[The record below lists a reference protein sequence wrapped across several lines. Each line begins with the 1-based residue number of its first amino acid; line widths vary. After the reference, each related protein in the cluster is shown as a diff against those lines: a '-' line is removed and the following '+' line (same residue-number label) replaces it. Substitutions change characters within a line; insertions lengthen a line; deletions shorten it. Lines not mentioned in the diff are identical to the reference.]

1 MYFKALMLSGCVAL
15 AGCQSAQVVEQVQV
29 AQAEQVNSIAGL
41 EFATMK
47 LPSSVIFDVTPKS
60 QYLKYQSI
68 NSPVVAVELPAN
80 RGEYSLTI
88 SSLIGDT
95 AFVPHAVIYDKNGKE
110 LESYGKSDFEYKK
123 PRMHLGNR
131 LVAEKEFFPPR
142 TEESVF
148 LVVYTVQNDL
158 GGFTDVIHP
167 ARLDAEGRGN
177 YLPEVKDIPI
187 PNANVG
193 KIEVTIDKASFFSI
207 GSSNSESNAKPAVAK
222 IDTIQPETQTYY
234 HNAIQT
240 AVTEDNI
247 PKALSLLDEAK
258 ALGIEGAQEVFV
270 KAVNKKQSTSL

>member
-41 EFATMK
+41 QFAPMK
-47 LPSSVIFDVTPKS
+47 LPSSAIFDVTPDS
-60 QYLKYQSI
+60 QVLNYQGI
-68 NSPVVAVELPAN
+68 NSPVVAIELPAN
-80 RGEYSLTI
+80 RGEYSINITSI
-88 SSLIGDT
+88 IGDT
-95 AFVPHAVIYDKNGKE
+95 AFVPNAVIYDKNGRE
-110 LESYGKSDFEYKK
+110 LEHYGRESFEYAK
-123 PRMHLGNR
+123 PRLHLGNR
-131 LVAEKEFFPPR
+131 LVAENDFYPP
-142 TEESVF
+142 TTAESVY
-148 LVVYTVQNDL
+148 LVIYTDQNYLD
-158 GGFTDVIHP
+158 GFTDVIHP

-207 GSSNSESNAKPAVAK
+207 GSSSDSNANPAAAAK
-222 IDTIQPETQTYY
+222 VETVQPETQTYY

-240 AVTEDNI
+240 AVDADNI

-270 KAVNKKQSTSL
+270 KAVNKK

>member
-41 EFATMK
+41 QFAAMK
-47 LPSSVIFDVTPKS
+47 LPSSVIFDVTPES
-60 QYLKYQSI
+60 QYLNYQSI

-95 AFVPHAVIYDKNGKE
+95 AFVPRAVIYDKNGKE
-110 LESYGKSDFEYKK
+110 LESYDQSDFEYKK

-142 TEESVF
+142 TEDSVF
-148 LVVYTVQNDL
+148 LVVYTDQQEI

-193 KIEVTIDKASFFSI
+193 KIEVTIDKASFFSF
-207 GSSNSESNAKPAVAK
+207 GSSSESNAKPAAATK

-234 HNAIQT
+234 HNAIQA
-240 AVTEDNI
+240 AVDADNI

-258 ALGIEGAQEVFV
+258 ALGIEGAQEAFV
-270 KAVNKKQSTSL
+270 KAVNKK

>member
-29 AQAEQVNSIAGL
+29 AQAEQVNSISGL
-41 EFATMK
+41 QFAAMK
-47 LPSSVIFDVTPKS
+47 LPSSVIFDVTPES
-60 QYLKYQSI
+60 QYLNYHSI

-80 RGEYSLTI
+80 RGEYSITI

-95 AFVPHAVIYDKNGKE
+95 AFVPRAVIYDKNGKE
-110 LESYGKSDFEYKK
+110 LESYGQSDFEYNK

-142 TEESVF
+142 TEDSVF
-148 LVVYTVQNDL
+148 LVVYTDQQEI

-193 KIEVTIDKASFFSI
+193 KIEVTIDKASFFSF
-207 GSSNSESNAKPAVAK
+207 GSSSSESNAKPAAAAK
-222 IDTIQPETQTYY
+222 LDTIQPETQTYY

-240 AVTEDNI
+240 AVSENNI

-270 KAVNKKQSTSL
+270 KAVNKK

>member
-29 AQAEQVNSIAGL
+29 AQAEQVNSIAAL
-41 EFATMK
+41 QFAAMK
-47 LPSSVIFDVTPKS
+47 LPSSVVFDVTPES
-60 QYLKYQSI
+60 QYLNYQSI

-95 AFVPHAVIYDKNGKE
+95 AFVPRAVIFDKNGKE
-110 LESYGKSDFEYKK
+110 LESYSKEDFEYKK
-123 PRMHLGNR
+123 PRLHLGNR

-142 TEESVF
+142 TEDSVF
-148 LVVYTVQNDL
+148 LIVYTDQKDI

-193 KIEVTIDKASFFSI
+193 KIEVTIDKASFFSF
-207 GSSNSESNAKPAVAK
+207 GSSSESNAKPAAAAK
-222 IDTIQPETQTYY
+222 VETIQPETQTYY
-234 HNAIQT
+234 HNAIKA
-240 AVTEDNI
+240 AVEADNI
-247 PKALSLLDEAK
+247 PKALGLLDEAK

-270 KAVNKKQSTSL
+270 KAVNKK

>member
-41 EFATMK
+41 QFAPMK
-47 LPSSVIFDVTPKS
+47 LPSSAIFDVTPNS
-60 QYLKYQSI
+60 QVLNYQGI
-68 NSPVVAVELPAN
+68 NSPVVAIELPAD
-80 RGEYSLTI
+80 RGEYSINITSI
-88 SSLIGDT
+88 IGDT
-95 AFVPHAVIYDKNGKE
+95 AFVPNAVIYDENGRELERYGKE
-110 LESYGKSDFEYKK
+110 SFEYAK
-123 PRMHLGNR
+123 PRLHLGNR
-131 LVAEKEFFPPR
+131 LVTENDFYPP
-142 TEESVF
+142 TTAKSVY
-148 LVVYTVQNDL
+148 LVIYTDQNDL
-158 GGFTDVIHP
+158 EGFTDVIHP

-207 GSSNSESNAKPAVAK
+207 GSSSSESNAKPVAATK

-270 KAVNKKQSTSL
+270 KAVNKK

>member
-1 MYFKALMLSGCVAL
+1 MYFKSLMLSGCVAL

-29 AQAEQVNSIAGL
+29 AQAEQVNSITGL
-41 EFATMK
+41 QFAPMK
-47 LPSSVIFDVTPKS
+47 LQSSAIFDVTPNS
-60 QYLKYQSI
+60 QVLNYQGI
-68 NSPVVAVELPAN
+68 NSPVVAIELPAD
-80 RGEYSLTI
+80 RGEYSINIT
-88 SSLIGDT
+88 SMIGDT
-95 AFVPHAVIYDKNGKE
+95 AFVPNAVIYDENGRE
-110 LESYGKSDFEYKK
+110 LERYGKDSFEYAK
-123 PRMHLGNR
+123 PRLHLGNR
-131 LVAEKEFFPPR
+131 LVTENDFYPP
-142 TEESVF
+142 TTAKSVY
-148 LVVYTVQNDL
+148 LVIYTDQNDL

-270 KAVNKKQSTSL
+270 KAVNKK

>member
-41 EFATMK
+41 QFAAMK
-47 LPSSVIFDVTPKS
+47 LPSSVIFDVTPES
-60 QYLKYQSI
+60 QYLNYQSI

-95 AFVPHAVIYDKNGKE
+95 AFVPRAVIYDKNGKE
-110 LESYGKSDFEYKK
+110 LESYGQSDFEYKK

-142 TEESVF
+142 TEDSVF
-148 LVVYTVQNDL
+148 LVVYTDQQEV

-187 PNANVG
+187 PNGNVG
-193 KIEVTIDKASFFSI
+193 KIEVTIDRASFFSF
-207 GSSNSESNAKPAVAK
+207 GSSSSESNAKPAAAAK

-270 KAVNKKQSTSL
+270 KAVNKK

>member
-1 MYFKALMLSGCVAL
+1 MYFRALMLSGCVAL

-41 EFATMK
+41 QFAPMK
-47 LPSSVIFDVTPKS
+47 LPSSAIFDVTPNS
-60 QYLKYQSI
+60 QVLNYQGI
-68 NSPVVAVELPAN
+68 NSPVVAVELPAD
-80 RGEYSLTI
+80 RGEYSINITSI
-88 SSLIGDT
+88 IGDT
-95 AFVPHAVIYDKNGKE
+95 AFVPNAVIYDENGRELERYGKE
-110 LESYGKSDFEYKK
+110 SFEYAK
-123 PRMHLGNR
+123 PRLHLGNR
-131 LVAEKEFFPPR
+131 LVAENDFYPP
-142 TEESVF
+142 TTAKSVY
-148 LVVYTVQNDL
+148 LVIYTDQADL

-222 IDTIQPETQTYY
+222 IDTIQPQTQTYY

-258 ALGIEGAQEVFV
+258 ALGIEGAQEAFV
-270 KAVNKKQSTSL
+270 RAVNAK

>member
-41 EFATMK
+41 QFAAMK
-47 LPSSVIFDVTPKS
+47 LPSSVIFDVTPES
-60 QYLKYQSI
+60 QYLNYQSI

-95 AFVPHAVIYDKNGKE
+95 AFVPRAVIYDKNGKE
-110 LESYGKSDFEYKK
+110 LESYGQSDFEYKK

-142 TEESVF
+142 TEDSVF
-148 LVVYTVQNDL
+148 LVVYTDQQEI

-193 KIEVTIDKASFFSI
+193 KIEVTIDKASFFSF
-207 GSSNSESNAKPAVAK
+207 GSSSESNAKPAAATK

-234 HNAIQT
+234 HNAIQA
-240 AVTEDNI
+240 AVDADNI

-270 KAVNKKQSTSL
+270 KAVNKK

>member
-29 AQAEQVNSIAGL
+29 AQAEQVNSIADL
-41 EFATMK
+41 QFAPMK
-47 LPSSVIFDVTPKS
+47 LPSSAIFELTPNS
-60 QYLKYQSI
+60 QVLNYQGI
-68 NSPVVAVELPAN
+68 NSPVVAVELPAD
-80 RGEYSLTI
+80 RGEYSINITSI
-88 SSLIGDT
+88 IGDT
-95 AFVPHAVIYDKNGKE
+95 AFVPNAVIYDENGRELERYGKE
-110 LESYGKSDFEYKK
+110 NFEYAK
-123 PRMHLGNR
+123 PRLHLGNR
-131 LVAEKEFFPPR
+131 LVAENDFYPP
-142 TEESVF
+142 TTAKSVY
-148 LVVYTVQNDL
+148 LVIYTDQADL

-207 GSSNSESNAKPAVAK
+207 GSSNSEPNAKPAAAAK
-222 IDTIQPETQTYY
+222 VETIQPETQIYY
-234 HNAIQT
+234 HNAIQA
-240 AVTEDNI
+240 AVDADNI

-270 KAVNKKQSTSL
+270 KAVNKK

>member
-41 EFATMK
+41 QFAAMK
-47 LPSSVIFDVTPKS
+47 LPSSVIFDVTPES
-60 QYLKYQSI
+60 QYLNYQSI

-95 AFVPHAVIYDKNGKE
+95 AFVPRAVIYDKNGKE
-110 LESYGKSDFEYKK
+110 LESYGQSDFEYKK

-142 TEESVF
+142 TEDSVF
-148 LVVYTVQNDL
+148 LVVYTDQQEI

-193 KIEVTIDKASFFSI
+193 KIEVTIDKASFFSF
-207 GSSNSESNAKPAVAK
+207 GSSSESNAKPAAATK

-234 HNAIQT
+234 HNAIQA
-240 AVTEDNI
+240 AVDADNI

-258 ALGIEGAQEVFV
+258 ALGIEGAQEAFV
-270 KAVNKKQSTSL
+270 KAVNKK

>member
-1 MYFKALMLSGCVAL
+1 MYFRALMLSGCVAL

-29 AQAEQVNSIAGL
+29 AQAEQVNSISGL
-41 EFATMK
+41 QFAAMK
-47 LPSSVIFDVTPKS
+47 LPSSVIFDVTPES
-60 QYLKYQSI
+60 QYLNYQSI

-95 AFVPHAVIYDKNGKE
+95 AFVPRAVIFDKNGNE
-110 LESYGKSDFEYKK
+110 LESYGKDDFEYKK

-142 TEESVF
+142 TEDSVF
-148 LVVYTVQNDL
+148 LVVYTDQKDID
-158 GGFTDVIHP
+158 GFTDVIHP

-193 KIEVTIDKASFFSI
+193 KVEVTIDKPSFFSF
-207 GSSNSESNAKPAVAK
+207 GSNSESNAKPATATKVGSV
-222 IDTIQPETQTYY
+222 QPETQIYY
-234 HNAIQT
+234 HNAIQA
-240 AVTEDNI
+240 AVKEDNL

-270 KAVNKKQSTSL
+270 KAVNTKK

>member
-41 EFATMK
+41 QFAAMK
-47 LPSSVIFDVTPKS
+47 LPSSVIFDVTPES
-60 QYLKYQSI
+60 QHLNYQSI

-95 AFVPHAVIYDKNGKE
+95 AFVPRAVIYDKNGKE
-110 LESYGKSDFEYKK
+110 LESYSQSDFEYKK

-142 TEESVF
+142 TEDSVF
-148 LVVYTVQNDL
+148 LVVYTDQQEV

-187 PNANVG
+187 PNGNVG
-193 KIEVTIDKASFFSI
+193 KIEVTIDRASFFSF
-207 GSSNSESNAKPAVAK
+207 GSSSSESNAKPAAAK

-270 KAVNKKQSTSL
+270 KAVNKK

>member
-41 EFATMK
+41 QFAAMK
-47 LPSSVIFDVTPKS
+47 LPSSVIFDVTPES
-60 QYLKYQSI
+60 QYLNYQSI

-95 AFVPHAVIYDKNGKE
+95 AFVPRAVIYDKNGKE
-110 LESYGKSDFEYKK
+110 LESYGQDDFEYKK

-142 TEESVF
+142 TEDSVF
-148 LVVYTVQNDL
+148 LVVYTDQQEI

-193 KIEVTIDKASFFSI
+193 KIEVTIDKASFFSF
-207 GSSNSESNAKPAVAK
+207 GSSSESNAKPAAVAK
-222 IDTIQPETQTYY
+222 VETIQPETQTYY
-234 HNAIQT
+234 HNAIQA
-240 AVTEDNI
+240 AVDADNI

-270 KAVNKKQSTSL
+270 KAVNKK

>member
-29 AQAEQVNSIAGL
+29 AQAEQVNSIAAL
-41 EFATMK
+41 QFAAMK
-47 LPSSVIFDVTPKS
+47 LPSSVVFDVTPES
-60 QYLKYQSI
+60 QHLNYQSI

-95 AFVPHAVIYDKNGKE
+95 AFVPRAVIFDKNGKE
-110 LESYGKSDFEYKK
+110 LESYGKDDFEYKK

-142 TEESVF
+142 TEDSVF
-148 LVVYTVQNDL
+148 LIVYTDQKDI

-177 YLPEVKDIPI
+177 YLPEVKDIPL
-187 PNANVG
+187 PNASVG
-193 KIEVTIDKASFFSI
+193 KVEVTIDKPSFFSF
-207 GSSNSESNAKPAVAK
+207 GSSSESNAKPAAAK

-240 AVTEDNI
+240 AVSEDNI

-258 ALGIEGAQEVFV
+258 ALGIEGAQEAFV
-270 KAVNKKQSTSL
+270 RAVNAK

>member
-41 EFATMK
+41 QFAAMK
-47 LPSSVIFDVTPKS
+47 LPSSVIFDVTPES
-60 QYLKYQSI
+60 QHLNYQSI

-88 SSLIGDT
+88 SSLIGDI
-95 AFVPHAVIYDKNGKE
+95 AFVPRAVIYDKNGKE
-110 LESYGKSDFEYKK
+110 LESYSQSDFEYKK

-142 TEESVF
+142 TEDSVF
-148 LVVYTVQNDL
+148 LVVYTDQKEI

-187 PNANVG
+187 PNGNVG
-193 KIEVTIDKASFFSI
+193 KIEVTIDRASFFSF
-207 GSSNSESNAKPAVAK
+207 GSSSSESNAKPATAK

-270 KAVNKKQSTSL
+270 KAVNKK

>member
-41 EFATMK
+41 QFAAMK
-47 LPSSVIFDVTPKS
+47 LPSSVVFDVTPES
-60 QYLKYQSI
+60 QYLNYQSI

-95 AFVPHAVIYDKNGKE
+95 AFVPRAVIYDKNGKE
-110 LESYGKSDFEYKK
+110 LESYGQSDFEYKK

-142 TEESVF
+142 TEDSVF
-148 LVVYTVQNDL
+148 LVVYTDQQEI

-193 KIEVTIDKASFFSI
+193 KIEVTIDKASFFSF
-207 GSSNSESNAKPAVAK
+207 GSSSSESNAKPAAAAK
-222 IDTIQPETQTYY
+222 VDTIQPETQTYY

-270 KAVNKKQSTSL
+270 KAVNKK

>member
-41 EFATMK
+41 QFAAMK
-47 LPSSVIFDVTPKS
+47 LPSSVIFDVTPES
-60 QYLKYQSI
+60 QHLNYQSI

-95 AFVPHAVIYDKNGKE
+95 AFVPRAVIYDKNGKE
-110 LESYGKSDFEYKK
+110 LESYSQSDFEYKK

-131 LVAEKEFFPPR
+131 LVAEKEFFPLR
-142 TEESVF
+142 TEDSVF
-148 LVVYTVQNDL
+148 LVVYTDQQEI

-187 PNANVG
+187 PNGNVG
-193 KIEVTIDKASFFSI
+193 KIEVTIDRASFFSF
-207 GSSNSESNAKPAVAK
+207 GSSSSESNAKPAAAK

-270 KAVNKKQSTSL
+270 KAVNKK

>member
-41 EFATMK
+41 QFAAMK
-47 LPSSVIFDVTPKS
+47 LPSSVIFDVTPES
-60 QYLKYQSI
+60 QYLNYQSI

-95 AFVPHAVIYDKNGKE
+95 AFVPRAVIYDKNGKE
-110 LESYGKSDFEYKK
+110 LESYGQSDFEYKK

-142 TEESVF
+142 TEDSVF
-148 LVVYTVQNDL
+148 LVVYTDQQEI

-187 PNANVG
+187 PNGNVG
-193 KIEVTIDKASFFSI
+193 KIEVTIDRASFFSF
-207 GSSNSESNAKPAVAK
+207 GSSSSESNAKPAAAK

-270 KAVNKKQSTSL
+270 KAVNKK

>member
-1 MYFKALMLSGCVAL
+1 MYFRALMLSGCVAL

-29 AQAEQVNSIAGL
+29 AQAEQVNSISGL
-41 EFATMK
+41 QFAAMK
-47 LPSSVIFDVTPKS
+47 LPSSVIFDVTPES
-60 QYLKYQSI
+60 QYLNYQSI

-95 AFVPHAVIYDKNGKE
+95 AFVPRAVIFDKNGNE
-110 LESYGKSDFEYKK
+110 LESYGKDDFEYKK

-142 TEESVF
+142 TEDSVF
-148 LVVYTVQNDL
+148 LVVYTDQKDID
-158 GGFTDVIHP
+158 GFTDVIHP

-193 KIEVTIDKASFFSI
+193 KVEVTIDKPSFFSF
-207 GSSNSESNAKPAVAK
+207 GSNSESNAKPATATKVGSV
-222 IDTIQPETQTYY
+222 QPETQIYY
-234 HNAIQT
+234 HNAIQA
-240 AVTEDNI
+240 AVKEDNL

-258 ALGIEGAQEVFV
+258 ALGIEGAQEIFV
-270 KAVNKKQSTSL
+270 KAVNSKK

>member
-41 EFATMK
+41 QFATMK

-60 QYLKYQSI
+60 QYLNYQSI

-88 SSLIGDT
+88 SSLIDDI
-95 AFVPHAVIYDKNGKE
+95 AFVPRAVIYDKNGNE
-110 LESYGKSDFEYKK
+110 LESYGKEDFEYKK

-142 TEESVF
+142 TSESVF
-148 LVVYTVQNDL
+148 LVVYTDQQEI

-187 PNANVG
+187 PNGNVG
-193 KIEVTIDKASFFSI
+193 KIEVTIDRASFFSF
-207 GSSNSESNAKPAVAK
+207 GSSNSESNAKPAAATK

-270 KAVNKKQSTSL
+270 KAVNKK